1 MYNSLL
7 ALVFGSVILIFAGTL
22 FWPEKGLVW
31 QLQRRRELTDRVL
44 VEDALKYLYKSERY
58 QNPCTVESLA
68 GALSISRD
76 RVSELMASSQAKGL
90 VVIRGKQF
98 QLTESGRD
106 TAVQIVRA
114 HRLWEKY
121 LAEATGFSEQDWHQR
136 AERYE
141 HQLTAEEA
149 DQLSA
154 SLGNPTHDPHG
165 DPIPTAEGE
174 LVGHGGIPLSD
185 MREQVPAR
193 IVHIED
199 EPDVVYAQIIAEGLH
214 PRQIIE
220 VDEISEQRVRIWSD
234 DQEHILAPVVAAN
247 ISVIPLVPEKQYR
260 ESPGVPLS
268 TLKQAARG
276 KVTEIAPLCR
286 GVERRRLLD
295 LGVIP
300 GTEIEVEMVS
310 PGGDPTAY
318 KIRGSL
324 IALRENQARMIYVEP
339 QSEIQREGS
348 HLSRRKQS

>member
-1 MYNSLL
+1 MIDPLL
-7 ALVFGSVILIFAGTL
+7 AFVAGSVMVILAGYL
-22 FWPEKGLVW
+22 FWPENGLIW

-90 VVIRGKQF
+90 VVIRGNQF
-98 QLTESGRD
+98 QLTERGRD

-121 LAEATGFSEQDWHQR
+121 LAEATGFSEQEWHQR

-165 DPIPTAEGE
+165 DPIPTAAGQ
-174 LVGHGGIPLSD
+174 LVGHGGMPLTD
-185 MREQVPAR
+185 MRQQVPAR

-199 EPDVVYAQIIAEGLH
+199 EPDVVYAQILAEGLH
-214 PRQIIE
+214 PQQIIE

-247 ISVIPLVPEKQYR
+247 ISVTPLVQEEQLR
-260 ESPGVPLS
+260 ESAGVPLS
-268 TLKQAARG
+268 SLKQGTGG
-276 KVTEIAPLCR
+276 KVIEIAPLCR
-286 GVERRRLLD
+286 GLERRRLLD

-318 KIRGSL
+318 RIRGSL
-324 IALRENQARMIYVEP
+324 IALREQQARMIYVEP
-339 QSEIQREGS
+339 KNGSQRDVP
-348 HLSRRKQS
+348 HPPRREQ

>member
-1 MYNSLL
+1 MIDPLL
-7 ALVFGSVILIFAGTL
+7 AFVAGSVMVILAGYL
-22 FWPEKGLVW
+22 FWPEKGRVW
-31 QLQRRRELTDRVL
+31 QMQRRRELTDRVL
-44 VEDALKYLYKSERY
+44 VEDALKYLYKAERY
-58 QNPCTVESLA
+58 QNSCTVESLA

-76 RVSELMASSQAKGL
+76 RVSELMTSSQAKGL
-90 VVIRGKQF
+90 MVIRGNQF
-98 QLTESGRD
+98 QLTERGRD

-154 SLGNPTHDPHG
+154 RLGNPTHDPHG

-174 LVGHGGIPLSD
+174 LVGHGGIPLID
-185 MREQVPAR
+185 MHQQVPAR

-199 EPDVVYAQIIAEGLH
+199 EPDVVYAQILAEGLH
-214 PRQIIE
+214 PQQIIE
-220 VDEISEQRVRIWSD
+220 VDEISEQRVRIWRD

-247 ISVIPLVPEKQYR
+247 ISVTPLVQEEQLR
-260 ESPGVPLS
+260 ESAGVPLS
-268 TLKQAARG
+268 SLKQG
-276 KVTEIAPLCR
+276 TGGEVIEIAPLCR

-318 KIRGSL
+318 RIRGSL
-324 IALRENQARMIYVEP
+324 IALREQQARMIYVEP
-339 QSEIQREGS
+339 KNENQRDVPRS
-348 HLSRRKQS
+348 PRREQ